1 MPSEFHNRHPP
12 PPLVRIFYIFM
23 KPFEIIC
30 RVHNMPNFAYFMA
43 KYFEWL
49 FFCIQYSCMVT
60 EGVIMT
66 LGNKIVKRMKVLS
79 LWACSTRHAT
89 YINFSLLQTGTSTC
103 DECVYATLK
112 IFRSSGRSSFHF
124 CQLEIEPSGS
134 AVTPNST
141 VGASYMVSKYQLKG
155 IVGRKTMFC
164 TDWTILCRRLLLRE
178 KKMMFCSIKASGAW
192 CARNHLFYFVSCFHS
207 HHRVVSSCTT
217 PPAPPP
223 RDCHMPSEFHRQ
235 PFQFK
240 EFCLALWNP
249 KSSLWY
255 GWIFYGIFHCLSLV
269 ICFTTL

>member
-1 MPSEFHNRHPP
+1 
-12 PPLVRIFYIFM
+12 
-23 KPFEIIC
+23 
-30 RVHNMPNFAYFMA
+30 
-43 KYFEWL
+43 
-49 FFCIQYSCMVT
+49 
-60 EGVIMT
+60 MT

-217 PPAPPP
+217 PPPPWLP
-223 RDCHMPSEFHRQ
+223 HAFRIPQAALPVQRIPPCPLKSKKQSVVWMDILWNFPLFIIGYLLHNLIRT
-235 PFQFK
+235 
-240 EFCLALWNP
+240 CLASHPRWHNA
-249 KSSLWY
+249 
-255 GWIFYGIFHCLSLV
+255 
-269 ICFTTL
+269 